1 MPGRLIN
8 KIAQMVTVDYCRLTF
23 VENPDGF
30 LLNDDVCRLL
40 QQVQNIEI
48 VKGSQLTL
56 RIHFELNFKQDT
68 GNKYVYIC
76 DNVHS
81 LLPDMAKEGVKL
93 VFLISDV
100 FPLFADKSLV
110 RKQTVD
116 VLEVLYSKYAAK
128 RIPLAE
134 GQSILNGICREVEEK
149 RRLSVT
155 TFLYRMNV
163 VEKNWNKLPE
173 TIHNLSTII
182 EEAINAGI
190 IDELWN
196 EIGSVNQR
204 FQQWIDQS
212 YFSTLASNALIAPK
226 SVNRILPHLKANYH
240 QDDKLALVVVDGIC
254 YWQYLI
260 LKKHLSK
267 KGYNIGDNATVS
279 WLPSITM
286 LSRQAIFRGEMPKQD
301 YLQNPQNEVKLWKD
315 YWKQNGFSD
324 FEIQYLYNT
333 DEFII
338 NDGVKRLA
346 YVTVE
351 MDEKMH
357 SASDLKEL
365 HLLTEYWCTRIVSQ
379 IDAIIN
385 KGYTIYLT
393 TDHGNVLAKGWR
405 SMKQEEKVYLFK
417 DGSRG
422 ARHLIYTDLTEQ
434 NRFVQDN
441 TELNLL
447 RHDKWLCIRDDRC
460 FANAKTKKITHG
472 GSHFMEVA
480 IPFIKITK

>member
-1 MPGRLIN
+1 MTSRLIT
-8 KIAQMVTVDYCRLTF
+8 KIAKMVTVDYCRLTF

-30 LLNDDVCRLL
+30 LLHEDVCCLL
-40 QQVQNIEI
+40 RQEQNIEV
-48 VKGSQLTL
+48 VKGSQLAL
-56 RIHFELNFKQDT
+56 RLHYELHFKQSID
-68 GNKYVYIC
+68 GKYVYLC
-76 DNVHS
+76 DDADS
-81 LLPDMAKEGVKL
+81 LLPDMRQEGVKL
-93 VFLISDV
+93 TFSISDV

-110 RKQTVD
+110 RRQSVE
-116 VLEVLYSKYAAK
+116 VLELLYKRCSTK
-128 RIPLAE
+128 RISLAD
-134 GQSILNGICREVEEK
+134 GQIILNAISQEIDNNRSQSVSSFQY
-149 RRLSVT
+149 RLN
-155 TFLYRMNV
+155 MIADD
-163 VEKNWNKLPE
+163 WNKLTE
-173 TIHNLSTII
+173 TVNSLSYII
-182 EEAINAGI
+182 EEAIDAGVI
-190 IDELWN
+190 GELWN
-196 EIGSVNQR
+196 EIDAINQK

-212 YFSTLASNALIAPK
+212 YFSILANNPLLAPK
-226 SVNRILPHLKANYH
+226 SVNRILPHLRTNYS
-240 QDDKLALVVVDGIC
+240 QNDKLALVVVDGIS

-267 KGYNIGDNATVS
+267 KGLNTNDNAIVS

-286 LSRQAIFRGEMPKQD
+286 LSRQAIFRGKTPIQD
-301 YLQNPQNEVKLWKD
+301 YQQNPQNEIKLWKE

-333 DEFII
+333 DDFHI
-338 NDGVKRLA
+338 NDGVKRLT

-365 HLLTEYWCTRIVSQ
+365 HLLTEYWCTHIISK
-379 IDAIIN
+379 IETIIN

-405 SMKQEEKVYLFK
+405 TMKQEEKVYLFK

-422 ARHLIYTDLTEQ
+422 ARHLIYTDSTEQ
-434 NRFVQDN
+434 RRFVQDN
-441 TELNLL
+441 ADLNLFS
-447 RHDKWLCIRDDRC
+447 HDNWLCIRDDRC
-460 FANAKTKKITHG
+460 FASAKAKNITHG